1 MDFYINKIF
10 CMKKHIQKTHRLIT
24 SFFGA
29 LTKQALFLLALFAI
43 VTVLVVY
50 AADFNK
56 A

>member
-1 MDFYINKIF
+1 
-10 CMKKHIQKTHRLIT
+10 MKKHIQKTHRLIT